1 MKSKDNTVNIKVK
14 EKVLPSQSISARA
27 AAPARSRSSTI
38 RILEAK
44 PKSATMPR
52 PEAKPKS
59 AAMPRPEAK
68 PKLETKPKPQTKPKP
83 KPKPKPQTKPK
94 PEAPKNYHHGDL
106 RAALLEAGFRL
117 LEDRNGETLGLRE
130 VAREVGVSPTAI
142 YRHFSDK
149 ATLMLALA
157 HEGLER
163 LGTAQLRAAQK
174 TVGGRAALVA
184 SGVTYVRFASE
195 NPALFRLIFSY
206 VPPIS
211 PLDASLDEVGLAMR
225 GLREGIHT
233 TMPSHYTENE
243 KKVATLMAWSL
254 VHGLAELLLNGH
266 IAKDWKMIET
276 VVGSLSLAHE
286 QHP

>member
-1 MKSKDNTVNIKVK
+1 MKNKDNTVNIKVK

-83 KPKPKPQTKPK
+83 KPKPQTKPK

-149 ATLMLALA
+149 AALMLALA

-243 KKVATLMAWSL
+243 KKVAALMAWSL